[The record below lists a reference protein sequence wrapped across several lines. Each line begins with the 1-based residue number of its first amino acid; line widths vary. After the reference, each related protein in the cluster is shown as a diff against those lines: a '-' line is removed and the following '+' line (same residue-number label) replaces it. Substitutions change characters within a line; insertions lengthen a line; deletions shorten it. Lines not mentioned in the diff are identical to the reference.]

1 MSTVID
7 DEYSERLSSGE
18 LDLFDP
24 RIACLGQAREGYDEE
39 SQYWLREAMECGI
52 DLMGSVTPEYSA
64 EQIREIAIACVQGVD
79 HELLL
84 DEDLD
89 WEVMREARIA
99 MYNGVPVD
107 DVKRYMD
114 TITHNKHDYLPD
126 EKAKMLWVVAQA
138 YTEGVPEDV
147 MRLKDAVANGNSWAW
162 LYEAR
167 MSYNDGCPFA
177 KDLDINKRP
186 EEMYVERK
194 LYTGDITMEQ
204 AESILAVNEAK
215 QKGVGFQSSSNVIR
229 GAGVGKSVGAV
240 QMNNLQSE
248 LGSEAAKPRE
258 RDDASYV
265 LDEDRADY
273 EAYEVGVDVHEQR
286 SEEESLDSLA
296 SSDMDF

>member
-1 MSTVID
+1 MSTIID

-24 RIACLGQAREGYDEE
+24 RIACLGRDRDGYDEE
-39 SQYWLREAMECGI
+39 SQYWLREAMECGY
-52 DLMGSVTPEYSA
+52 DLMGTVTPDFSA
-64 EQIREIAIACVQGVD
+64 EQIREVAIACLQGVD
-79 HELLL
+79 HEVLL

-99 MYNGVPVD
+99 MHNGVPAE

-114 TITHNKHDYLPD
+114 TLTHNDNDYSPS
-126 EKAKMLWVVAQA
+126 ESAKMLWVVAQA
-138 YTEGVPEDV
+138 CTEGVPESV
-147 MRLKDAVANGNSWAW
+147 MHLEDAVANGNSWAW

-204 AESILAVNEAK
+204 AESILAVNDVE
-215 QKGVGFQSSSNVIR
+215 QKGVGFEPSQDVTR
-229 GAGVGKSVGAV
+229 GVGAGKGVDAV
-240 QMNNLQSE
+240 QMNDLQGE
-248 LGSEAAKPRE
+248 LESEAAKPRE

-273 EAYEVGVDVHEQR
+273 EAYDVGVDVHEQR
-286 SEEESLDSLA
+286 SEEESLDSIAGIDL
-296 SSDMDF
+296 DF